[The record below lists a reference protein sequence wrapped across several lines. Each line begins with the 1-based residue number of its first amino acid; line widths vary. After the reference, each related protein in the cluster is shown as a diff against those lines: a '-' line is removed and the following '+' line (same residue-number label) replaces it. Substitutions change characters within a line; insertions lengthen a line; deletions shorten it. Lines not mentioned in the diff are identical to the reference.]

1 MKTGEASNAN
11 AIPPQCLELDQ
22 IDSGIPKYRS
32 SNKSPERMPEKGI
45 RSFKKDL
52 TGNSGGRRKPYRD
65 MTDLHCFFCCAGE
78 EIQVRECSCYEC
90 PIWRYRSSKCKLH
103 RAMLGNLKKGETFS
117 SDEQAEV
124 EKLEERVAEA
134 EKRVIALAENYCK
147 QHAHWFPKAHSGK
160 SRKAAIKA
168 EELYLAYFDEGE
180 VVPFEDWLQEE
191 ISLWEKHELK
201 RGIRK

>member
-1 MKTGEASNAN
+1 MGSGKASNAN
-11 AIPPQCLELDQ
+11 AILPKGLELEK

-32 SNKSPERMPEKGI
+32 PNRSPERMLERGI

-52 TGNSGGRRKPYRD
+52 TGNSGGRKKPYRD

-78 EIQVRECSCYEC
+78 EEQVRKCSCHEC
-90 PIWRYRSSKCKLH
+90 PLWRYRSSKCKLH

-117 SDEQAEV
+117 YKEQAEV

-134 EKRVIALAENYCK
+134 EKRVIALAEKYCK

-160 SRKAAIKA
+160 SRMAAIKA

-180 VVPFEDWLQEE
+180 VVPFEDWLKEE
-191 ISLWEKHELK
+191 ISLCEKHQLK
-201 RGIRK
+201 RGIWE